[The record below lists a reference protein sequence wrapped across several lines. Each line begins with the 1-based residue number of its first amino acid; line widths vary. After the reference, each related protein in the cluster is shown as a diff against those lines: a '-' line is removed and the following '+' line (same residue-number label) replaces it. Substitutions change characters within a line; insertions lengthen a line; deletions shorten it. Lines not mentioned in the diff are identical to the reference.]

1 MLLAPEKHEEKL
13 QNDARTYA
21 YEECKIY
28 IYILTE
34 TETKKH
40 ALKAQAV
47 SPENKVICWYDQS
60 YSTFIIERAL

>member
-1 MLLAPEKHEEKL
+1 MKKNFKTMHVHTRMKNAK
-13 QNDARTYA
+13 Y
-21 YEECKIY
+21 IY

-47 SPENKVICWYDQS
+47 SPEKKVICWYDQS